1 MHHIL
6 QNDLDNGNID
16 RQSHLVI
23 VKLRIGP
30 MLETI
35 FSVCSGLAMLGW
47 AGLVLLP
54 GQRLVVEVLARI
66 VIPAA
71 IASIYIFL
79 MATNYAAAPAEGNFG
94 SLDGVAALFTV
105 RGLLLAGWIHYLA
118 FDLFVGSWEV
128 SDARA
133 NGIHHLLVVPCL
145 FATFIAGPAGLAL
158 YFLVKFAHRT
168 FAGRPTEQTA

>member
-1 MHHIL
+1 M
-6 QNDLDNGNID
+6 
-16 RQSHLVI
+16 
-23 VKLRIGP
+23 IGW
-30 MLETI
+30 
-35 FSVCSGLAMLGW
+35 V
-47 AGLVLLP
+47 GLVLLP

-66 VIPAA
+66 VIPLA
-71 IASIYIFL
+71 IACAYIYL
-79 MATNYAAAPAEGNFG
+79 MATNYGSAPADGNFG

-145 FATFIAGPAGLAL
+145 FVTFMAGPAGLAL
-158 YFLVKFAHRT
+158 YFLVKYGSRAFGAR
-168 FAGRPTEQTA
+168 AKEQTA